1 LAGGVLRSWMLKK
14 FFEVNG
20 DAQIYGGLAK
30 NLLLHGRYATS
41 AANGVLHSTL
51 IRLPGYPLYLAAC
64 FRVFGMEN
72 YFAACCVQIVV
83 DLVACLLVADFA
95 RRMCPAAFGVRA
107 FHCTL
112 WLAALC
118 PFTAIYSAEPLTE
131 SLTIFA
137 LALAMWAA
145 LRFRERPRWGSALAF
160 TFAVSYA
167 ALLRPDG
174 ALVGLALAPAV
185 ALRLMLHR
193 GREVRSSG
201 TDSPADSAGAPMRMA
216 LVCLLLALAPFAA
229 WTLRNWKVFH
239 VIEPLAPRYATD
251 PGEEANGNLVLDLVT
266 GEDLRDP
273 RQLARRERLAGL
285 EHRGNALVCR
295 RDDRVIERHRA
306 EERQLVARGE
316 VTEAVELLWETPSVR
331 ERFEGTGTVSPDDAE
346 ALGLVGPA
354 ARACGIQ
361 RDVRHDFPAGI
372 YRFVHLP
379 VMTAHHGD
387 VNSRAYVRWLEI
399 QQSISFILSQLDG
412 LPANGTRAAAGAM
425 RPESLVVA
433 LTEGWRGEI
442 CHVAM
447 TDAAG
452 RFSRYKI
459 IDPSFHNWFAL
470 ALALR
475 DGQIS
480 DFPLCNKS
488 FNLSYCGHDL

>member
-1 LAGGVLRSWMLKK
+1 MVANLLGVSSILSVTLALLAGGVLRSWMLKK

-64 FRVFGMEN
+64 FRVFGTEN

-137 LALAMWAA
+137 LALALWAA
-145 LRFRERPRWGSALAF
+145 LRFQGRPRWGSALAF

-185 ALRLMLHR
+185 AFRLMLHR

-201 TDSPADSAGAPMRMA
+201 TDSPADSAGAPTRMA

-251 PGEEANGNLVLDLVT
+251 PGEDTFPGWQRWMKTWCLDFVSTYEIYWNVPDNSLEIDKLPGRAFDSVAQYAET
-266 GEDLRDP
+266 AKLAADYQAGGYDLTPEID
-273 RQLARRERLAGL
+273 ARFERLA
-285 EHRGNALVCR
+285 
-295 RDDRVIERHRA
+295 
-306 EERQLVARGE
+306 EERIAANPMRYYVVLPLGRMADMWLRPR
-316 VTEAVELLWETPSVR
+316 VENLPIDLDWWVYKHHHVET
-331 ERFEGTGTVSPDDAE
+331 
-346 ALGLVGPA
+346 
-354 ARACGIQ
+354 
-361 RDVRHDFPAGI
+361 
-372 YRFVHLP
+372 
-379 VMTAHHGD
+379 
-387 VNSRAYVRWLEI
+387 
-399 QQSISFILSQLDG
+399 
-412 LPANGTRAAAGAM
+412 
-425 RPESLVVA
+425 
-433 LTEGWRGEI
+433 
-442 CHVAM
+442 
-447 TDAAG
+447 
-452 RFSRYKI
+452 RFSWAYA
-459 IDPSFHNWFAL
+459 AL
-470 ALALR
+470 NGLYLLLAITGLLLRPRLWPWMLLYLALR
-475 DGQIS
+475 SALLCTIEAPEARYTLEC
-480 DFPLCNKS
+480 FPML
-488 FNLSYCGHDL
+488 FALGGIALSRALRKA